1 MKKLHYDTLK
11 NITRFILNSE
21 NVRSSGEQ
29 CGKIRGYCLELQ
41 GEKKRF
47 TCTI

>member
-11 NITRFILNSE
+11 NITRFILN

-29 CGKIRGYCLELQ
+29 CAEIRGHCLELQ
-41 GEKKRF
+41 GERKHF
-47 TCTI
+47 SCTV